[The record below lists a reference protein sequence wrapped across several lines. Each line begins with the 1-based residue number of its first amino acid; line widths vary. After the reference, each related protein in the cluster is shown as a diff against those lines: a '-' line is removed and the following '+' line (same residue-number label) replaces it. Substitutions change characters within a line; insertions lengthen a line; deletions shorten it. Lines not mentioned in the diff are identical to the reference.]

1 MSLASTV
8 GSAIY
13 KHYLTRSNER
23 LRAAAASL
31 APKASHSAV
40 ASAVAPHHAQQD
52 PIQPGP
58 PGRGSGLVGSGC
70 TGSGGDW
77 IRLPGLHWIR
87 RRGIRPSGI
96 RSVSSA
102 RPAPA
107 HGYVSPDGT
116 ETQIMPARYPDGDL
130 ASARTRDV
138 RLGPA
143 RPRPASPARPTARPG
158 PDQRGPPTRSAT
170 PSRRSGRPGRRRSNR
185 RLRAPA
191 DPGRPD
197 QPRRGRPA
205 PGRRSPLALDPLALD
220 PAPVGDRRRHGAGG
234 VRGRDGRGH
243 RVRGAGR
250 QAAGRRGLAPA
261 FLGDHARRP
270 GRRLGR
276 SPSAAGHQPVAVA
289 LAGLVALAAAQPH
302 AVVLAV
308 ADHLLADADA
318 ERLAQPQ
325 LVGDAQRQRVFAGR
339 AELVPAR
346 RSRPRHRARPG
357 DAASVSAIR

>member
-1 MSLASTV
+1 
-8 GSAIY
+8 
-13 KHYLTRSNER
+13 
-23 LRAAAASL
+23 
-31 APKASHSAV
+31 
-40 ASAVAPHHAQQD
+40 
-52 PIQPGP
+52 
-58 PGRGSGLVGSGC
+58 
-70 TGSGGDW
+70 
-77 IRLPGLHWIR
+77 
-87 RRGIRPSGI
+87 
-96 RSVSSA
+96 
-102 RPAPA
+102 
-107 HGYVSPDGT
+107 
-116 ETQIMPARYPDGDL
+116 MPARYPDGDL
-130 ASARTRDV
+130 ASARTQTFAWDQ
-138 RLGPA
+138 
-143 RPRPASPARPTARPG
+143 PG
-158 PDQRGPPTRSAT
+158 PDQQGPDQHSSDQRGRDQRGRDQRGPSDTVRNTVRGAPADLGGDVPTA
-170 PSRRSGRPGRRRSNR
+170 

-197 QPRRGRPA
+197 QPGAARPA

-234 VRGRDGRGH
+234 VRGRDGRSH

-318 ERLAQPQ
+318 ERFAQPQ
-325 LVGDAQRQRVFAGR
+325 LVDDAQRQRVFAGR

-346 RSRPRHRARPG
+346 RSDRVTGRILPQPLAVALSPSPCGRDSSAPWPRTSLR
-357 DAASVSAIR
+357 